1 MNLQGSSWRPFCGK
15 LRRPVLMPIT
25 LESGRD
31 RRAHTRFDVLGALWG
46 VLELPEPARILNV
59 SGTGMLIE
67 ASSPAVLE
75 SVQSIRVLVDGEMV
89 RFDTRVK
96 HVRAADQAG
105 RYVLGLAFESVPTS
119 VLASIEHLAATD
131 NSIEVFHS
139 S

>member
-1 MNLQGSSWRPFCGK
+1 
-15 LRRPVLMPIT
+15 MPIT

-46 VLELPEPARILNV
+46 VLELPESARILNV

-75 SVQSIRVLVDGEMV
+75 SVQTIRVLVDGEMV

-96 HVRAADQAG
+96 HVHAADRAG
-105 RYVLGLAFESVPTS
+105 RYVLGLEFESVPTS
-119 VLASIEHLAATD
+119 VLVSIEHLAATD
-131 NSIEVFHS
+131 TGIDVFQS
-139 S
+139 SLPKS